1 MRRFY
6 DPQPFVPGTETA
18 LTDDVSHHI
27 SRVLRMQPG
36 DELVLFN
43 GEGGEWHARI
53 SAVGKRQVS
62 VVPLQHVA
70 DNRTP
75 DIPLQVVL
83 PLLKGD
89 RMDYAL
95 QKATELGA
103 GSFQPVITER
113 TEARSDGGRIEKR
126 MHHWQQVVISACE
139 QCGMNRVPQ
148 VLTPLSLR
156 DWLAQPR
163 QGLGLIAHPGEQP
176 LEKSVLMQASA
187 ISLLTG
193 PEGGFSNTELA
204 LARDAGLQPF
214 ALGNRVLR
222 AETAPPAL
230 MAAIWMARQPG

>member
-6 DPQPFVPGTETA
+6 DAQSFSLGSESTLSEEA
-18 LTDDVSHHI
+18 SHHI

-43 GEGGEWHARI
+43 GDGGEWLARI
-53 SAVGKRQVS
+53 SAVTKRQVC
-62 VVPLQHVA
+62 VVPLQHLA

-75 DIPLQVVL
+75 DARLHVAL

-103 GSFQPVITER
+103 ASFQLLTTER
-113 TEARSDGGRIEKR
+113 TEVRVDGGRLDKR
-126 MHHWQQVVISACE
+126 LPHWQQVVISACE
-139 QCGMNRVPQ
+139 QCGMNLVPP
-148 VLTPLSLR
+148 VLAPAPLQ
-156 DWLAQPR
+156 DWLSQPR
-163 QGLGLIAHPGEQP
+163 QGLALVAHPGEQP
-176 LEKSVLMQASA
+176 LDRDSLKQATD
-187 ISLLTG
+187 IHLLTG
-193 PEGGFSNTELA
+193 PEGGFSDAELR
-204 LARDAGLQPF
+204 LADDSGFRSF

-230 MAAIWMARQPG
+230 MAAIWMARQP